1 MFSKLWGGDGDNQSP
16 HFSAIT
22 LEDLLPEDYLTA
34 EDNYVGKR
42 KAKESLLD
50 TL

>member
-1 MFSKLWGGDGDNQSP
+1 VERRWGQSKSLLLC
-16 HFSAIT
+16 FT
-22 LEDLLPEDYLTA
+22 LEDLLPEDYFTA
-34 EDNYVGKR
+34 KDNHVGKR